1 MLATTALFQDQI
13 EPRYLP
19 ACDHYAGSE
28 KLMLK
33 SMAIQD
39 EMHGAFDITFDCEDG
54 ASIGNE
60 AEHASMIAQLI
71 TSEKNKFGRIGVRAH
86 EPHSAYFQLDLNTI
100 FQANARRPAYLVI
113 PKIASAQQLN
123 ETIQMVND
131 QLSWAKPTGEI
142 DAPTIPIHVL
152 IETHGA
158 LAEVHAIASHPQ
170 VDCLSFGIMDFVS
183 AHGGAIPAAAM
194 QSPGQFSHP
203 LVTRAKLEIA
213 AACHR
218 YGKIASHNVTTDI
231 THPERARNDAKR
243 AKSEFGYTRMWSI
256 HPSQIEPILDAM
268 LPNEDELHTA
278 IEILDTAH
286 ANQWGPS
293 NIGGTLHDRAS
304 YRYYWSI
311 IKKAQINRIELPKK
325 AYNFI

>member
-1 MLATTALFQDQI
+1 MLASTALFQDQI

-33 SMAIQD
+33 SMAIQH
-39 EMHGAFDITFDCEDG
+39 EKRGAFDVTFDCEDG
-54 ASIGNE
+54 ASVGNE
-60 AEHASMIAQLI
+60 AQHASMIAQLI
-71 TSEKNKFGRIGVRAH
+71 ASEKNEFGRIGVRIH
-86 EPHSAYFQLDLNTI
+86 EPHSPFFQLDLATI
-100 FQANARRPAYLVI
+100 FQTTTCQPAYLVI
-113 PKIASAQQLN
+113 PKITGAQQLN
-123 ETIQMVND
+123 VAIQIVNEK
-131 QLSWAKPTGEI
+131 LLAAKRADKN

-183 AHGGAIPAAAM
+183 SHSGAIPAAAM
-194 QSPGQFSHP
+194 QSPEQFSHP
-203 LVTRAKLEIA
+203 LVVRAKLEIA

-218 YGKIASHNVTTDI
+218 YGKVASHNVSTDI
-231 THPERARNDAKR
+231 SHPETAGNDANR

-256 HPSQIEPILDAM
+256 HPSQIAPILNAM
-268 LPNEDELHTA
+268 LPNEEELNTA
-278 IEILDTAH
+278 IEILDTAYG
-286 ANQWGPS
+286 NQWGPS
-293 NIGGTLHDRAS
+293 KINGTLHDRAS